1 MSIIEPITLTVAELA
16 ARWQQSEA
24 EILASGLPM
33 YFYFDGLVFEF
44 GDKWHRL
51 HGELQEA
58 RNLESQQAR
67 QSTVDLDIQRQ
78 NLHRRGLL
86 KLTQWEAPLD
96 DDALAALYAEQ
107 EHLIQDIKRLQTL
120 LKERNEERQRHVRN
134 GLLRAAPRTLRE
146 IAAQGRSGFPNFA
159 FMPASTGTDE
169 KISAGAVVALE
180 DGFPAKTSLSAADL
194 VISMHDIRAKEQ

>member
-24 EILASGLPM
+24 QILASGLPM

-67 QSTVDLDIQRQ
+67 QGTVDLDIQRQ

-96 DDALAALYAEQ
+96 DEALAALYAEQ
-107 EHLIQDIKRLQTL
+107 EQLIQSIQRLQAL

-134 GLLRAAPRTLRE
+134 GLLRAAPRTVRE

-159 FMPASTGTDE
+159 FMPASTGADE

-180 DGFPAKTSLSAADL
+180 DGFPAKTSLTAADL
-194 VISMHDIRAKEQ
+194 VISMHDIRSKE